1 MKNIFSLLLITLLT
15 CFSVLSVAQQ
25 MTEQPE
31 IIDLASQRVDINQ
44 ASLDDLISL
53 KGVGMKRAKAIIAY
67 REMNGKFTTVEELA
81 KVKGIGAK
89 VLADNIQRLKI

>member
-1 MKNIFSLLLITLLT
+1 MKNIFSLLLIALLS
-15 CFSVLSVAQQ
+15 CFSALSAAEK
-25 MTEQPE
+25 MPEQPKV
-31 IIDLASQRVDINQ
+31 IAVAGQTIDINQ

-67 REMNGKFTTVEELA
+67 REMNGKFTTVDELV

>member
-1 MKNIFSLLLITLLT
+1 MKKLFSVLLIAVLT
-15 CFSVLSVAQQ
+15 CFSAVSAAKE
-25 MTEQPE
+25 MPE
-31 IIDLASQRVDINQ
+31 PSKAAEVASQAIDINQ

-67 REMNGKFTTVEELA
+67 REEHGKFSTVDDLL